1 MEITLTPTELYQ
13 VNSIQSKNTIRVL
26 PKGKHKQSKVVVGDS
41 NEAAYA
47 LTIEVPIPLEYLIV
61 SASIHVDIIPDP
73 EYNNIISETP
83 ITKQSQKLLATIR
96 LPQDDGSYHRT
107 KVKFRAVEGQH
118 GELCVYVV
126 GRTGTEK

>member
-1 MEITLTPTELYQ
+1 M
-13 VNSIQSKNTIRVL
+13 K
-26 PKGKHKQSKVVVGDS
+26 KGSSRKEWILQHGQDD
-41 NEAAYA
+41 
-47 LTIEVPIPLEYLIV
+47 
-61 SASIHVDIIPDP
+61 DIIPDS

-96 LPQDDGSYHRT
+96 LPQDDGSCHRT

-126 GRTGTEK
+126 GRTGTEKNDLSSVCLKFMFAFREWACPQ